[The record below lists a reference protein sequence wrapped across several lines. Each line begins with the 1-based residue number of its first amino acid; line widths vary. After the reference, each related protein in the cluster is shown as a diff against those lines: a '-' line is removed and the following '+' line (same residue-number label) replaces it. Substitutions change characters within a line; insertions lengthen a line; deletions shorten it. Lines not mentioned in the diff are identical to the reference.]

1 MPLLAVRELARRG
14 VLDLSQG
21 RLFERDGK
29 SMSAIPEQHYRRQG
43 PNILEVVRLSRDDLR
58 KSERKVADLV
68 LVEPQKVLAAT
79 VAEVAK
85 FADVSQPTVIR
96 FCSAVGCS
104 GFHDFRMRLAQS
116 VALGTPA
123 THSVIHGDD
132 PPLAVVEKI
141 FEYTMTSLDWARHHL
156 DATALAAAIE
166 ALVKARSVTFF
177 GFGASAIVAL
187 DAEQKFPLFG
197 VPCRALA
204 DSHQQIMAAAMMT
217 KGDVV
222 IAISNTGLSTGI
234 IECARIAREKG
245 ATAIALTGT
254 RSSLSEICDISLL
267 VETLD
272 NTDAFTP
279 TTSRIAAL
287 VIIDVLS
294 IAVALRRHE
303 GQLDRMR
310 DMKVT
315 LRNFRQ
321 GHHEAAAEDESID
334 DI

>member
-1 MPLLAVRELARRG
+1 MSG
-14 VLDLSQG
+14 VS
-21 RLFERDGK
+21 
-29 SMSAIPEQHYRRQG
+29 EQHYRRQG
-43 PNILEVVRLSRDDLR
+43 PNILEVVRLSRGEVR

-68 LVEPQKVLAAT
+68 LADPQRVLAAT
-79 VAEVAK
+79 VAEVAR

-96 FCSAVGCS
+96 FCSAVGCT

-123 THSVIHGDD
+123 THSVIHSDD
-132 PPLAVVEKI
+132 PPSEVVEKI

-166 ALVKARSVTFF
+166 ALVAARTITFF

-204 DSHQQIMAAAMMT
+204 DSHQQVMAAAMMT
-217 KGDVV
+217 RGDVV
-222 IAISNTGLSTGI
+222 IAISNTGLSKGI
-234 IECARIAREKG
+234 IEPARIARDKG
-245 ATAIALTGT
+245 ATTIALTGT
-254 RSSLSEICDISLL
+254 RASLSNTCDITLL

-294 IAVALRRHE
+294 IAVALRRQE

-310 DMKVT
+310 DMKET
-315 LRNFRQ
+315 LRDFRQ
-321 GHHEAAAEDESID
+321 GRSAGQPRGETLD
-334 DI
+334 DAS